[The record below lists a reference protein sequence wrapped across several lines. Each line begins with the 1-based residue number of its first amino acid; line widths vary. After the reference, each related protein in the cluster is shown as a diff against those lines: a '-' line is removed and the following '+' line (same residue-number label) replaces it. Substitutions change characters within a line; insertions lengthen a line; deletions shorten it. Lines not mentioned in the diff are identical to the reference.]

1 MLEKYLVYKCT
12 EIIHDHTNNRGDL
25 EVIYK
30 LQLTHALIEEPG
42 EVETEAYHKK
52 KKNHYLKY
60 FMFQYSLIYV
70 VSF

>member
-30 LQLTHALIEEPG
+30 LQLTHALTEEPG

-52 KKNHYLKY
+52 KKK
-60 FMFQYSLIYV
+60 SLFKIFYV
-70 VSF
+70 SI

>member
-52 KKNHYLKY
+52 KKK
-60 FMFQYSLIYV
+60 III
-70 VSF
+70 